1 MTQKYSI
8 HNQTTGLSEEATTFE
23 DALILQKKIQQDWI
37 DFNQS
42 IFTITIL
49 VQNEDGTWT
58 QNVADNQGNPV
69 TSPDP
74 QPNTSGGIDMNGSTC
89 LIPLVI

>member
-49 VQNEDGTWT
+49 VQNEDGT
-58 QNVADNQGNPV
+58 
-69 TSPDP
+69 
-74 QPNTSGGIDMNGSTC
+74 
-89 LIPLVI
+89 